1 MFNSDNESNGGGR
14 IMLPASSI
22 NTGVTITA
30 AISSLEDA
38 DRFVSERIGSD
49 GTFSCYLGEEIIIND
64 GVYNA
69 VWQVVGVDTELYK
82 GDIPLF
88 KHHISLIPKRILT
101 LGRIGGG
108 ICNGYANSDIHRYV
122 IPSIVTNLEN
132 VLGDHLLE
140 RRVKLSNATS
150 STTTPNRYMASGN
163 GYYTVKANL
172 LCQQQVFGT
181 VHKDYDDMYDTG
193 NDIEQL
199 PGFRTGKVRIDID
212 TMWLLR
218 DIYGYDG
225 KYHYFHF
232 VDYDGILNHFGTTTI
247 SNSGVRPLITIG

>member
-1 MFNSDNESNGGGR
+1 MFRPALDVNNGLGKPSLVR
-14 IMLPASSI
+14 VR
-22 NTGVTITA
+22 T
-30 AISSLEDA
+30 AISSLEDT
-38 DRFVSERIGSD
+38 DIFVNSRIRSD
-49 GTFSCYLGEEIIIND
+49 GTFNCYLGEEIVID
-64 GVYNA
+64 DT
-69 VWQVVGVDTELYK
+69 VWQVVGVDTELGK
-82 GDIPLF
+82 GDIPLTR
-88 KHHISLIPKRILT
+88 HHISLVPKNFLCMDKIHSINDT
-101 LGRIGGG
+101 
-108 ICNGYANSDIHRYV
+108 CNGYANSDIHRYV